1 MVLESLY
8 NATDN
13 LINQQFYKEGRDII
27 IGRTPEVSLK
37 ISNSGQIV
45 RKFKDIFNENL
56 HLFLDGEY
64 LKFLNLFKKIKG
76 MDENYIQE
84 INLDLE
90 LKFENLKSANAENIN
105 TVIIYSLVLNSLI
118 SSIRDLN
125 FEEVIKE
132 IKRRIKNKITIPDS
146 NIQHELDKMFM
157 RNDDNVSILYN
168 ISYLDTLAESF
179 NYKKVAKVCKIQISR
194 YVNRIVNN
202 VVNSHNKNKG

>member
-13 LINQQFYKEGRDII
+13 LINQQFYKEGRDTI

-45 RKFKDIFNENL
+45 RKFKDMFNENL
-56 HLFLDGEY
+56 HLFLDGKY

-84 INLDLE
+84 IYQDLE

-125 FEEVIKE
+125 FEEAIKE
-132 IKRRIKNKITIPDS
+132 IKRRIKNKITITDS
-146 NIQHELDKMFM
+146 KIQQELDNMFM
-157 RNDDNVSILYN
+157 KNDDNVSILYN

-194 YVNRIVNN
+194 YINRIVINI
-202 VVNSHNKNKG
+202 VNSHN

>member
-45 RKFKDIFNENL
+45 RKFKDMFNENL
-56 HLFLDGEY
+56 HLFLDGKY

-84 INLDLE
+84 IYQDLE

-125 FEEVIKE
+125 FEEAIKE
-132 IKRRIKNKITIPDS
+132 IKRRIKNKITITDS
-146 NIQHELDKMFM
+146 KIQQELDNMFM
-157 RNDDNVSILYN
+157 KNDDNVSILYN

-194 YVNRIVNN
+194 YINRIVNII
-202 VVNSHNKNKG
+202 VNSHN

>member
-13 LINQQFYKEGRDII
+13 LINQQFYKEGRDTI

-45 RKFKDIFNENL
+45 RKFKDMFNENL
-56 HLFLDGEY
+56 HLFLDGKY

-84 INLDLE
+84 IYQDLE

-125 FEEVIKE
+125 FEEAIKE
-132 IKRRIKNKITIPDS
+132 IKRRIKNKITITDS
-146 NIQHELDKMFM
+146 KIQQELDNMFM
-157 RNDDNVSILYN
+157 KNDDNVSILYN

-194 YVNRIVNN
+194 YINRIVNN
-202 VVNSHNKNKG
+202 IVNSHN